1 MRSLLLAVVLIVA
14 APAARANDVELTGFG
29 GIQYSAFTTDPHFG
43 GTLSVDL
50 NGEWRADFLYSRQPV
65 GVPDDVTEGFA
76 LTAVERYLG
85 AVQQQT
91 GQPHDKTRFFG
102 LGMLGATRFVTASRG
117 SEAHFTL
124 GLALG
129 IKHVLSPRLGFRV
142 EAHGYYVSGA
152 TSAVGACSGGCV
164 LAYSGTGN
172 WEGSLSGGLTL
183 RF

>member
-1 MRSLLLAVVLIVA
+1 MRSPLLAVALMLA
-14 APAARANDVELTGFG
+14 APAVQARDVELTAFG

-50 NGEWRADFLYSRQPV
+50 DGEWRVDVLYSRQPV
-65 GVPDDVTEGFA
+65 GVPDGVSEGYA
-76 LTAVERYLG
+76 LVAVERYLG
-85 AVQQQT
+85 AIQQQT
-91 GQPHDKTRFFG
+91 GMPGDKTRFFG
-102 LGMLGATRFVTASRG
+102 LGMLGATRFQTASRG
-117 SEAHFTL
+117 SEAHFTA
-124 GLALG
+124 GVALG
-129 IKHVLSPRLGFRV
+129 IKHVLSRGFGFRV

-172 WEGSLSGGLTL
+172 WEGNLSGGLTL